1 MDRGNSV
8 SEAYL
13 PTLFN
18 NDEIQRGPR
27 VKLGGGSI
35 GSMLA
40 KRYTAA
46 IPTNV
51 RVVRV
56 SRNQRRTAETLVP
69 RTRAQYETSG
79 VSASSGRA
87 TRAIV
92 RGHA

>member
-46 IPTNV
+46 IYTRQCPGGSYRVIKGELLRHWFPV
-51 RVVRV
+51 RVHNTKQVV
-56 SRNQRRTAETLVP
+56 
-69 RTRAQYETSG
+69 
-79 VSASSGRA
+79 
-87 TRAIV
+87 
-92 RGHA
+92 